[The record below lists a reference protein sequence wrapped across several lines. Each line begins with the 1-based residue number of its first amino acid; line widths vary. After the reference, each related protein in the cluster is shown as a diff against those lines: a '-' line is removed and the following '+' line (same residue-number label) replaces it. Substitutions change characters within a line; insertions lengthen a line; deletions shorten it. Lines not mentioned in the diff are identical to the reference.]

1 MYISQLIQIMAGI
14 PIERLKL
21 ILLSMVSRWH
31 HYQTLQ
37 DNKSNNNKKRYF
49 IKVKWKAAGKKE
61 IALWSYRYIREKD
74 KKKIENHS

>member
-21 ILLSMVSRWH
+21 ILLSMVSRWR

-37 DNKSNNNKKRYF
+37 DNKSNNNKKG
-49 IKVKWKAAGKKE
+49 ILLK
-61 IALWSYRYIREKD
+61 LNEKQQVRKRLHCD
-74 KKKIENHS
+74 HTGT